1 MEKSLISKATLGRL
15 PLYLEH
21 LRKMN
26 KNNEMYVSATMIAKD
41 LYLGEVQVRKDL
53 NAVSGAGKPKIGYEI
68 EELIRSIESVL
79 GYDNLTNAV
88 IVGAGKLGKALL
100 NYVGFEEFGVKIMA
114 AFDIIVTEPQLE
126 KSQKQILPMEQF
138 GEYCKNNNVK
148 IGIISVNSEASQ
160 DICDLMIANGI
171 VAIWNFTSVN
181 LYVPKGILL
190 KQENLALSLAYLN
203 NQLVNQN

>member
-171 VAIWNFTSVN
+171 IAIWNFTSVN

-190 KQENLALSLAYLN
+190 KQENLALSLAHLN